1 MLTKDPKLACLFDQR
16 ADKRVQGFA
25 YGYNCVF
32 GKSKDFLTD
41 KEYQQGW
48 DEGKSL
54 RFDEMKAD
62 ARAQGWKIK

>member
-1 MLTKDPKLACLFDQR
+1 MCTDNRLWELFLKDRP
-16 ADKRVQGFA
+16 DKRVQGFA

-32 GKSKDFLTD
+32 GKGKDFLAD

-54 RFDEMKAD
+54 RFDEMKA
-62 ARAQGWKIK
+62 AHRKWYTR